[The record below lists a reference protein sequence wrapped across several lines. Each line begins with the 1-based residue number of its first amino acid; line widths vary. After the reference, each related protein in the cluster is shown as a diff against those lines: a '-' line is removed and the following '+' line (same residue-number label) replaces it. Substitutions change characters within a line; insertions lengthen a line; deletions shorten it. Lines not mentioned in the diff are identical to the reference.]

1 MHPLREVSAAFLL
14 ALVATAAILPLA
26 ASRDERRGCHCAV
39 RMACCEDGTCTM
51 GGDEPPASSQEWRSC
66 RREAPA
72 SAPTPLEAFDR
83 ALAETSEAGDAQPG
97 VRIAEVSTGRP
108 RPAAAIPATPPPR
121 LFSF

>member
-1 MHPLREVSAAFLL
+1 MHRLREASAALLL

-26 ASRDERRGCHCAV
+26 AARTERRGCHCAV

-51 GGDEPPASSQEWRSC
+51 GGDEPPATDPEWRGC

-72 SAPTPLEAFDR
+72 AAARPLDAFDR
-83 ALAETSEAGDAQPG
+83 ALPNTSRAGVAQPRR
-97 VRIAEVSTGRP
+97 RIAEVSTGRP
-108 RPAAAIPATPPPR
+108 KTTAIIPAVPPPR